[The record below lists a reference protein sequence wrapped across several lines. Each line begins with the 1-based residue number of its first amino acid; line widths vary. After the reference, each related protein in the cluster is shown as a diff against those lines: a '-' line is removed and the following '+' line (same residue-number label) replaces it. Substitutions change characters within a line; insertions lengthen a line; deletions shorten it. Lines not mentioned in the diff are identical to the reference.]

1 MSSLEELRISY
12 ETNKSLYDLLC
23 GEVDK
28 QLNYLLDQEEIVLAT
43 PITSRLKIWSSIT
56 KKCEKYKIEPAD
68 IREINDVAGLRV
80 ISLFQ
85 RDIDKI
91 CTIIKD
97 NFNVFR
103 MENTGE
109 RLLENQFGY
118 GSIHFEVAP
127 KDNWFQVPTLKRFQ
141 GLSIEIQVRTV
152 AQHIWAA
159 ASHKLQ
165 YKQEN
170 HVPIPLR
177 RAINRTAAIL
187 EMVDLE
193 FERLLNERDS
203 YIEDIIE
210 KPTEDA
216 ILNIEILKDVLDN
229 TLPRQNKDIEENY
242 DELLDDLSRV
252 EVDTKKKLAGIFDKH
267 LAQAIK
273 KDKQYVK
280 EGLEEL
286 QETGQTAEEVR
297 VKTGVYFSHVGLTR
311 EALSLQFGEK
321 WRKKLNYKYGP

>member
-1 MSSLEELRISY
+1 MSFIEELKISY
-12 ETNKSLYDLLC
+12 ETTKVLYDLLC
-23 GEVDK
+23 EEVDK
-28 QLNYLLDQEEIVLAT
+28 QLNYLLDQEEIILAT
-43 PITSRLKIWSSIT
+43 PITSRVKIWTSILR
-56 KKCEKYKIEPAD
+56 KCEKYKIEPSD
-68 IREINDVAGLRV
+68 IREINDIAGLRV

-85 RDIDKI
+85 RDVNKI
-91 CTIIKD
+91 CTII
-97 NFNVFR
+97 NEHFTVFR

-118 GSIHFEVAP
+118 GSIHFEVTP
-127 KDNWFQVPTLKRFQ
+127 KDDWFQVPTLKRLQ

-193 FERLLNERDS
+193 FERLLNERDT

-210 KPTEDA
+210 KPNEDA
-216 ILNIEILKDVLDN
+216 TLNIEILKDVLDSA
-229 TLPRQNKDIEENY
+229 LPRENKDSEEDYN
-242 DELLDDLSRV
+242 ELLNDLGRV
-252 EVDTKKKLAGIFDKH
+252 EVDTKKKIVHIFEKH
-267 LAQAIK
+267 LAQVIE
-273 KDKQYVK
+273 KDKRYVE
-280 EGLEEL
+280 EGLDEL
-286 QETGQTAEEVR
+286 QDTGQTNEEDR
-297 VKTGVYFSHVGLTR
+297 IKTGVYFTHVGLTR
-311 EALSLQFGEK
+311 EVLSQEFGDT
-321 WRKKLNYKYGP
+321 WRKKKKIELRL